1 MLAFLQEHCTL
12 SPDEPPL
19 QVAVRVLKLCC
30 EIGSHIVEV
39 GLKLAK

>member
-1 MLAFLQEHCTL
+1 MALLQERCTF

-19 QVAVRVLKLCC
+19 QVTVRVLKLCC
-30 EIGSHIVEV
+30 EIGSHIVGV